1 MSELKR
7 ELVSGSL
14 YMFVAKY
21 SGLFITIIVTAIL
34 SRILTPENYGVVALS
49 GVMVAVFNLLAD
61 LGIGPAVIQNR
72 TLTSDDMN
80 SINTFNSWL
89 GLLLGILFFL
99 SAPYIAAY
107 YGNQEVKLVCQI
119 MSVSIFMGCVNAVPN
134 NILYR
139 QQRFKLI
146 TIISLCIQI
155 IGGIISIIMAYH
167 GCGPISLV
175 LPGVLL
181 SFPNML
187 ILRHFTKVHFV
198 LRIDWS
204 PLKRIFSFSIYQF
217 FANVVAYLSRN
228 LDSILVGK
236 FMGMKELGYYNKS
249 FNLMLMPIQ
258 YIAGVLTPVMLPSF
272 SKYQHDLNFIRD
284 NYTKILRFFA
294 FVGIPLCSILFFC
307 ADELIL
313 LFFGNQWGRSVPC
326 FKILALSVPFQ
337 IQGMS
342 SGSIFQATGQTKAM
356 FWNGAIGAIFT
367 LSSFAIGVVVFRSII
382 ALSCAY
388 TFAMVATTFICFYI
402 LYHYALHSSYWVY
415 LKSMAAPACFWLF
428 LSLVLFLISLIPLQI
443 AILSLLFK
451 VAVGT
456 VFSICYIQLLGYYDV
471 FDLLRRG
478 FAEVTA
484 RSKNN

>member
-1 MSELKR
+1 MSDLKR

-21 SGLFITIIVTAIL
+21 SGLAISILVTAIL
-34 SRILTPENYGVVALS
+34 SRLLTPENYGVVALS

-72 TLTSDDMN
+72 TLTRDDMN

-89 GLLLGILFFL
+89 GLLLGSLFFL
-99 SAPYIAAY
+99 SAPYIADY
-107 YGNQEVKLVCQI
+107 YGNQEVKLVCQV
-119 MSVSIFMGCVNAVPN
+119 MSVSILMGCVNAVPN

-146 TIISLCIQI
+146 TIISLCFQV
-155 IGGIISIIMAYH
+155 IGGVISILMAYH

-175 LPGVLL
+175 LPGVLM

-187 ILRHFTKVHFV
+187 ILRHYTGVHFV
-198 LRIDWS
+198 LRIDWN

-272 SKYQHDLNFIRD
+272 SKYQYDLVFIRD
-284 NYTKILRFFA
+284 KYTKILRFFA
-294 FVGIPLCSILFFC
+294 FVGIPLCAILFFC

-313 LFFGNQWGRSVPC
+313 LFFGDQWGQSVPC

-382 ALSCAY
+382 ALSWAY
-388 TFAMVATTFICFYI
+388 CVAMVVTTFICFYI
-402 LYHYALHSSYWVY
+402 LYHYALRTSYWVY
-415 LKSMAAPACFWLF
+415 LKSMAAPACFWLA
-428 LSLVLFLISLIPLQI
+428 LSLILFLTSLIPIHI
-443 AILSLLFK
+443 AILSLLLK
-451 VAVGT
+451 TVVGVA
-456 VFSICYIQLLGYYDV
+456 FSIGYIQLLGYYDV
-471 FDLLRRG
+471 INMLRRG
-478 FAEVTA
+478 FAKAKA
-484 RSKNN
+484 RFRNN